1 MVRRYIVDIVGDLPV
16 MLMELNGNTV
26 ENAYIYA
33 NNQILAQGYVLIMAW
48 AYMQ

>member
-1 MVRRYIVDIVGDLPV
+1 VI
-16 MLMELNGNTV
+16 LMELNGSSV

-33 NNQILAQGYVLIMAW
+33 NSQVLAQGYVLIMAW